1 MNSTPMGERAVITLF
16 GRCNVG
22 KSSLINAIT
31 GDKVSIVSDIK
42 GTTTDPVK
50 KAMELLPFG
59 PVLFID
65 TPGLDDKGTLGELRV
80 ERSLE
85 YVKYADLI
93 VLVADGAVG
102 ILKEEEAFLEEV
114 KNAGKKYIVVG
125 NKSDSIKGDKPFGDI
140 DIYVSALYDRN
151 IDELKELMAKLL
163 SEGKREKTI
172 LGDLVKPKDM
182 VLLVTPI
189 DASAPKGR
197 LILPQQQVIRE
208 ILDRHAVAL
217 TVQTEEIP
225 GVLEKVGENISL
237 VICDSQVFNKVS
249 KIIPEDIAL
258 TSFSILFANYKGDLK
273 TLYQGARE
281 LSRLRDGDRILI
293 SEGCTHHRQC
303 EDIGTVKIPGW
314 VREFAKKNPD
324 FKGVKDLEFS
334 FTSGGDF
341 PKELNEYKLVI
352 HCGGCM
358 LNPNQMKSRMDYA
371 KGCEIPITNYGMA
384 IAYMNGILER
394 ATKAL
399 KIS

>member
-1 MNSTPMGERAVITLF
+1 MNSTPIGERTVITLF

-59 PVLFID
+59 PVLFVD
-65 TPGLDDKGTLGELRV
+65 TPGLDDKGILGELRV
-80 ERSLE
+80 ERSME
-85 YVKYADLI
+85 YIKNSDLI
-93 VLVADGAVG
+93 VLVVDSATG
-102 ILKEEEAFLEEV
+102 ILKEEEFFLEKI

-125 NKSDSIKGDKPFGDI
+125 NKSDSMKSDKPFGDI
-140 DIYVSALYDRN
+140 GIYVSALYNRN
-151 IDELKELMAKLL
+151 INGLKELMAKFL
-163 SEGKREKTI
+163 SEDKREKTI
-172 LGDLVKPKDM
+172 LGDLVKSGDM

-208 ILDRHAVAL
+208 ILDRHAIAL

-225 GVLEKVGENISL
+225 GVLGKLGGNISL

-249 KIIPEDIAL
+249 KTVPEDIAL

-303 EDIGTVKIPGW
+303 EDIGTVKIPEW

-324 FKGVKDLEFS
+324 FKGLGEPEFS

-341 PKELNEYKLVI
+341 PKDLKGYKLII

-371 KGCEIPITNYGMA
+371 KECKVPITNYGMA

-399 KIS
+399 NI